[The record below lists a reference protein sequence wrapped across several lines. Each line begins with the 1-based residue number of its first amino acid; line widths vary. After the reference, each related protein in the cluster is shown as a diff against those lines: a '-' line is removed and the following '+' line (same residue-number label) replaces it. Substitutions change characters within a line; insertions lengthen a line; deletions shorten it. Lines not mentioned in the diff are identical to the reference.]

1 MAFLE
6 EQAGVGF
13 AASPPSQQ
21 LKEGGKLSCSGSLDP
36 PHSICV
42 SVLSNWVG
50 LMPWQDFLL
59 QTAVLHAVILQQGLD
74 GVQMDLLSCFPSC
87 QPRAEAGQPCFPS
100 RNISRG
106 RLSIS
111 VMTQPCVGLLFPLLN
126 QCSKEYIKNQHF
138 KFLWE
143 LIAIK
148 KNTQSLSKSFFLWT
162 YSSRAGVS
170 NLCSSSLEHSWR
182 QISSGGSGETVLR
195 GGAREGGVGVGPG
208 GVFGVDF
215 HPYTSPEWSFA
226 RGSHFG

>member
-1 MAFLE
+1 MSDLVLCDPGPSLTPSSSSLLTKTSRFDSSSFPGGAHWVS
-6 EQAGVGF
+6 VGF

-21 LKEGGKLSCSGSLDP
+21 LREGGKPSCFGSLDP

-42 SVLSNWVG
+42 SVHSNWVG

-74 GVQMDLLSCFPSC
+74 GEQMDLLSCFPSC
-87 QPRAEAGQPCFPS
+87 QPRAEAGQPCFSS

-111 VMTQPCVGLLFPLLN
+111 MMTQPRVGVLFPLLN
-126 QCSKEYIKNQHF
+126 QFSKEYIKNQHF

-148 KNTQSLSKSFFLWT
+148 KIR
-162 YSSRAGVS
+162 RAYP
-170 NLCSSSLEHSWR
+170 NLCSCGFIL
-182 QISSGGSGETVLR
+182 SGLV
-195 GGAREGGVGVGPG
+195 
-208 GVFGVDF
+208 
-215 HPYTSPEWSFA
+215 
-226 RGSHFG
+226 